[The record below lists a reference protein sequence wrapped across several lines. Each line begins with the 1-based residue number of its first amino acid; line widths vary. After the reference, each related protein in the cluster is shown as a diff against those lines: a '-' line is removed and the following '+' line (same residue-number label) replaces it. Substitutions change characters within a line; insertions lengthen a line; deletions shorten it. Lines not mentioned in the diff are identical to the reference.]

1 MITRDGR
8 RDDEPVEGE
17 IRGGLIVEMVEQ
29 AAVAAQSKPL
39 LPGHARVV
47 ASLAD
52 AAVVVEHGAEG
63 RAQLGARIETDVEG
77 LFGVV
82 DARDGF
88 AHVRTHGRKR
98 AGDGVGRGEHGEFQ
112 PPDVLPSA
120 QFGLDAVTVSELEV
134 VEERLHAPVE
144 GGKWRWGGEGIE
156 ISQKEGGGK
165 GRGGIGEVAAIT
177 TPIVARRVI
186 LRAARDGRHDEAES
200 AGTHSTGERLD
211 DGNAGMSRYC
221 DDGAASHG
229 RDVRRDE
236 CAPARRPA
244 VSRAARSM
252 VPTTSKRVT
261 RCHDGRVVGFVS
273 RGGRRADLCT
283 LTADVEHGD
292 RRTRLRSVRDSLGVM
307 SDDEAAARLSGK
319 LHRFA
324 VDQHRFLASFAS
336 CKYTRHGPGALFC
349 FTNVGLGDLLVEEG
363 EPGHEEARK
372 YERQLIIAWGG
383 VGPKA
388 APDCTVETLGACLDE
403 GVRQSLLRSI
413 SEGCDR
419 ESFPVIVCAGMSL
432 ATEDVREVLRP
443 PRVAKGE
450 KAYNGEEGFSVI
462 RVQYGDFR
470 AALTLGLEMD
480 FQDAVNLELDR
491 TE

>member
-1 MITRDGR
+1 MD
-8 RDDEPVEGE
+8 
-17 IRGGLIVEMVEQ
+17 
-29 AAVAAQSKPL
+29 
-39 LPGHARVV
+39 
-47 ASLAD
+47 
-52 AAVVVEHGAEG
+52 
-63 RAQLGARIETDVEG
+63 
-77 LFGVV
+77 
-82 DARDGF
+82 
-88 AHVRTHGRKR
+88 
-98 AGDGVGRGEHGEFQ
+98 EFQ
-112 PPDVLPSA
+112 L
-120 QFGLDAVTVSELEV
+120 
-134 VEERLHAPVE
+134 
-144 GGKWRWGGEGIE
+144 
-156 ISQKEGGGK
+156 
-165 GRGGIGEVAAIT
+165 
-177 TPIVARRVI
+177 
-186 LRAARDGRHDEAES
+186 
-200 AGTHSTGERLD
+200 
-211 DGNAGMSRYC
+211 
-221 DDGAASHG
+221 
-229 RDVRRDE
+229 
-236 CAPARRPA
+236 
-244 VSRAARSM
+244 
-252 VPTTSKRVT
+252 
-261 RCHDGRVVGFVS
+261 
-273 RGGRRADLCT
+273 
-283 LTADVEHGD
+283 EHGD